1 MFSLP
6 YDIMCGYYDSGFDP
20 ESPVSEIRTV
30 EKYEIEFFTDD
41 GLESFLDEN
50 AIMIKRDHVLIAKP
64 GQVRFSRLPFKT
76 AYVKFNAEGEIAKR
90 LSEAADYFPSLH
102 RRLILDNIN
111 EIILLCEKGETL
123 LMYSRLLSFI
133 NLILSDS
140 RPKSRENYAVLE
152 AKRYIEKNCGDKLTL
167 KNIAEH
173 VSFSNVYFHNMFL
186 NSVGKTPHKYLIE
199 CRVEN
204 AKKLLWNT
212 ETSLGDIAEKCGFCN
227 QQHLNKLFKQETGM
241 TPGEYRRRFMNRYI
255 GSDR

>member
-6 YDIMCGYYDSGFDP
+6 HDIMCGYYYSGFDP

-173 VSFSNVYFHNMFL
+173 VSFSNVYFHNMFFAAA
-186 NSVGKTPHKYLIE
+186 GKTPHKYLIE

>member
-20 ESPVSEIRTV
+20 ESPVSEKRTV

-41 GLESFLDEN
+41 GAETFLGEN
-50 AIMIKRDHVLIAKP
+50 TIMIKRDHVLIAKP

-76 AYVKFNAEGEIAKR
+76 AYVKFNAEGEIAKM
-90 LSEAADYFPSLH
+90 LSEAPDYFTSFH

-173 VSFSNVYFHNMFL
+173 VSFSNVYFHNMFFAAA
-186 NSVGKTPHKYLIE
+186 GKTPHKYLIE

-212 ETSLGDIAEKCGFCN
+212 ETSLGNIAEKCGFCN

>member
-1 MFSLP
+1 M
-6 YDIMCGYYDSGFDP
+6 
-20 ESPVSEIRTV
+20 SEIRTV

-102 RRLILDNIN
+102 RRLILDYIN

-152 AKRYIEKNCGDKLTL
+152 AKRYIEKNYGDKLTL

-173 VSFSNVYFHNMFL
+173 VSFSNVYFHNMFFAAA
-186 NSVGKTPHKYLIE
+186 GKTPHKYLIE